1 MSAEQIKKKKAKTGE
16 KAQKKKPAEK
26 LAFAPAYSLQEE
38 TIRYP
43 AAKLKICVI
52 GAGAIGGVVA
62 AYLRKTLRNVY
73 LVGKP
78 EQVRTIRMNGLRVT
92 GVKGNLFLEMPAK
105 DRMDTAVDLVILAVK
120 TQDIK
125 EAIAQNRAYLKDALI
140 LTTQN
145 GVRAEKIIAQELGE
159 HNIVASIVMFG
170 STYEKS
176 GTITYNFEGDWIIGR
191 AFGSN
196 DEKIKE
202 LSEEIAPAFKM
213 TVVDNILAMKWTKLF
228 VNANNCI
235 PALLGKSMQEAFAD
249 IEMAKISIRLLKECF
264 AVADD
269 NKIELADMP
278 NFEVA
283 KFRGLT
289 QMPLDEAAKVFSGIM
304 VNLSKEPLYGSILQ
318 SIKRGRPSEIDYF
331 NGEFIKMSRFG
342 RVGAVLNTK
351 LVNLVHELEKTKKF
365 LSNEELRQKC
375 SIGE

>member
-26 LAFAPAYSLQEE
+26 LVLAPSQSLQEE
-38 TIRYP
+38 AVSYP

-73 LVGKP
+73 LVGKS
-78 EQVRTIRMNGLRVT
+78 EQVRTIRMNGLRIA
-92 GVKGNLFLEMPAK
+92 GAKGNLFLEMPAK
-105 DRMDTAVDLVILAVK
+105 DRMDTAADLVILAVK

-125 EAIAQNRAYLKDALI
+125 EVIAQNRAYLKDALI

-170 STYEKS
+170 STYEKPGIIS
-176 GTITYNFEGDWIIGR
+176 YNFEGDWIIGR
-191 AFGSN
+191 AFGPN

-202 LSEEIAPAFKM
+202 LSEELAPAFKM

-235 PALLGKSMQEAFAD
+235 PALIGKSMQETFAD
-249 IEMAKISIRLLKECF
+249 IDMAKISIRLLQECF
-264 AVADD
+264 AIADD
-269 NKIELADMP
+269 NKIVLADMP

-289 QMPLDEAAKVFSGIM
+289 QMPLDEAAKIFSGIM

-318 SIKRGRPSEIDYF
+318 SIKRNRPSEIDYL

>member
-26 LAFAPAYSLQEE
+26 LVLAPSQSLQEE
-38 TIRYP
+38 AVSYP

-73 LVGKP
+73 LVGKS
-78 EQVRTIRMNGLRVT
+78 EQVRTIRMNGLRIA
-92 GVKGNLFLEMPAK
+92 GAKGNLFLEMPAK
-105 DRMDTAVDLVILAVK
+105 DRMDTAADLVILAVK

-125 EAIAQNRAYLKDALI
+125 EVIAQNRAYLKDALI

-170 STYEKS
+170 STYEKP
-176 GTITYNFEGDWIIGR
+176 GIITYNFEGDWIIGR
-191 AFGSN
+191 AFGPN

-202 LSEEIAPAFKM
+202 LSEELAPAFKM

-235 PALLGKSMQEAFAD
+235 PALIGKSMQETFAD
-249 IEMAKISIRLLKECF
+249 IDMAKISIRLLQECF
-264 AVADD
+264 AIADD
-269 NKIELADMP
+269 NKIVLADMP

-289 QMPLDEAAKVFSGIM
+289 QMPLDEAAKIFSGIM

-318 SIKRGRPSEIDYF
+318 SIKRNRPSEIDYL